1 MILSGGSHTADSHSF
16 PAGFIEWVEA
26 NGLFVLGI
34 CHGIQLILQSLGG
47 EVRVGENQEY
57 GEMEIRTFRVQER
70 EGYKAAGGAD
80 EPW

>member
-1 MILSGGSHTADSHSF
+1 M
-16 PAGFIEWVEA
+16 
-26 NGLFVLGI
+26 LGI